1 METVATPEAQAVATA
16 KRTMDI
22 NEVMSILPHRYPFL
36 LIDRVLDLQ
45 PRERIL
51 CLKNVTRNEEFFQ
64 GHFPGQPMMPG
75 VLMVEAMAQAGCILM
90 LSEFEDHS
98 DKLMVFTGI
107 DAAKFRRPVTPGD
120 QLHIEAK
127 VVNWRSR
134 AVKMQ
139 GTVHVDGKLVCEALI
154 TSQMISRTG
163 KKQEGTE

>member
-1 METVATPEAQAVATA
+1 VDVRNETAPAPATTLEM
-16 KRTMDI
+16 MDI
-22 NEVMSILPHRYPFL
+22 DAILKTLPHRYPFL

-98 DKLMVFTGI
+98 DRLMVFTGI

-127 VVNWRSR
+127 VLNWRSR

-139 GTVHVDGKLVCEALI
+139 GTVHVDGKLVCEAVI
-154 TSQMISRTG
+154 TSQMISRV